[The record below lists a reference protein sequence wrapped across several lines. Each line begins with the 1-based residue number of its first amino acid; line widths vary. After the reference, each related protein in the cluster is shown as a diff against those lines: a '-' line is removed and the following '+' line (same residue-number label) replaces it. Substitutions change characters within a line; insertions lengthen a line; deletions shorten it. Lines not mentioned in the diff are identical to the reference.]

1 MPSADV
7 CKVIS
12 SPFPSLPNFC
22 HSTCYFKHSVTTAEL
37 SVNLASILLMAV
49 ASHVVQT
56 SKKLP
61 LSSLLPPNPTLACLR
76 MIKSPV

>member
-1 MPSADV
+1 M
-7 CKVIS
+7 
-12 SPFPSLPNFC
+12 
-22 HSTCYFKHSVTTAEL
+22 AEL